1 MGDFFAELRRRHIY
15 RIGAVYVVVAWGITQ
30 VLDVLSQLFALPDWI
45 AQPAV
50 IVLAI
55 GFPIT
60 LVVAWLIEGKAHE
73 AVVSAVRSPATTID
87 YALFGAVAVVT
98 GLIGYQQLAP
108 DTPDITATTESDN
121 TAVAIADAGQSGSSD
136 AGDH

>member
-1 MGDFFAELRRRHIY
+1 MGSFFAELRRRHIY

-55 GFPIT
+55 GLPVT
-60 LVVAWLIEGKAHE
+60 LIAAWMIVGAAKEGGTPTEIK
-73 AVVSAVRSPATTID
+73 TIRVLD
-87 YALFGAVAVVT
+87 EL
-98 GLIGYQQLAP
+98 
-108 DTPDITATTESDN
+108 
-121 TAVAIADAGQSGSSD
+121 
-136 AGDH
+136 